1 MQFLK
6 DSNPGN
12 QHEMILNQTDQ
23 HIILIKLS
31 FDYRLI
37 DQRYISNRF
46 FFLTI
51 CLIFYHGFTGRYLK
65 S

>member
-37 DQRYISNRF
+37 DQ
-46 FFLTI
+46 
-51 CLIFYHGFTGRYLK
+51 
-65 S
+65 